1 MLPQAT
7 KTPGE
12 LRYRLRCIDKLGYRF
27 RGDERL
33 LDSGCGDGGVARLL
47 RERVG
52 EVVAIDVELSDSWA
66 NDDGLMFSVANAEEL
81 PFADGE
87 FDIIHS
93 KDSLHHMEDPDR
105 AIQEYRRVLKP
116 GGTVLIVEANRYNPI
131 FWVHMTKML
140 GHEHFP
146 RKRFHA
152 LVRSAFPDARFG
164 RFEGALRAPGGAD
177 ARCPERGRGA
187 ARARAARLASRLLQ
201 LRRGDDGV
209 VLKAVEQPVELVDD
223 LVDLLVAGLR

>member
-1 MLPQAT
+1 MLPKAT

-12 LRYRLRCIDKLGYRF
+12 LRYRLRCIDKLGYVF

-33 LDSGCGDGGVARLL
+33 LDVGCGDGGVSRLL
-47 RERVG
+47 RQRVG
-52 EVVAIDVELSDSWA
+52 EVVAIDVEESPLWGEE
-66 NDDGLMFSVANAEEL
+66 DGLRFSVENAEQL

-87 FDIIHS
+87 FDLIHS
-93 KDSLHHMEDPDR
+93 KDSLHHMDNPDK
-105 AIQEYRRVLKP
+105 AMQEYRRVLKP

-146 RKRFHA
+146 RRRFQE

-164 RFEGALRAPGGAD
+164 KFDAHFVPQAERMLAVQNAFEEML
-177 ARCPERGRGA
+177 ERVPLA
-187 ARARAARLASRLLQ
+187 AGLASYNYAVA
-201 LRRGDDGV
+201 RRS
-209 VLKAVEQPVELVDD
+209 ANS
-223 LVDLLVAGLR
+223 